1 MKKRCL
7 VTKAITIQNLGM
19 NTHSVDSQDSRK
31 VEKRF
36 LEPMPFLYGT
46 DEMVPLGAPTPAP
59 SLALQPGSIYSSHVN
74 RPANPCFQPTFLHFP
89 ALSCTLPLEP
99 VWFVRPSPICP
110 NHPRVTP

>member
-1 MKKRCL
+1 MSMKKRCL

-46 DEMVPLGAPTPAP
+46 DEMVPPGRSYPRSITCFTAWLDLQLPCKSTCK
-59 SLALQPGSIYSSHVN
+59 SLLS
-74 RPANPCFQPTFLHFP
+74 THFP
-89 ALSCTLPLEP
+89 ALSCTFLHFTTGTSLVCAPEP
-99 VWFVRPSPICP
+99 DLS
-110 NHPRVTP
+110 